1 MVGEMPSLV
10 KMSSSKFQS
19 LKSEMH
25 TSLRNL
31 RWAFPLK
38 WVSYENDLFIYYN
51 DIFII
56 FIIIR

>member
-38 WVSYENDLFIYYN
+38 WVSYENDLFI
-51 DIFII
+51 
-56 FIIIR
+56 